1 MLQLMMAFLFC
12 LASFIA
18 NAQTMTPN
26 LDWTVIELEWKF
38 IKQQLGAPA
47 NLPMPPIVVEELP
60 PGARMLFQ
68 FPITNA
74 DTYPMQIGIA
84 PSTLKYYGYE
94 MLDWAVGHELTHY
107 AFIMRENNWEYD
119 RAKFVHDFRQP
130 HHCNRE
136 YMAITKALAD
146 VVYSVYHGERERY
159 AMWDEVQKSCAN
171 HPNQ

>member
-1 MLQLMMAFLFC
+1 MRSLAVALLFGLITGTC
-12 LASFIA
+12 FASA
-18 NAQTMTPN
+18 RPTG
-26 LDWTVIELEWKF
+26 LDWPVIELEWKF
-38 IKQQLGAPA
+38 IKQAVGAPA

-60 PGARMLFQ
+60 PGARMIFQ
-68 FPITNA
+68 FPILPTDA
-74 DTYPMQIGIA
+74 YPMQISIA
-84 PSTLKYYGYE
+84 PSTLKNYGYE

-107 AFIMRENNWEYD
+107 AFIMRENNWEYT
-119 RAKFVHDFRQP
+119 RSQFVHDFNNK

-159 AMWDEVQKSCAN
+159 AMWDEVQRSCAA